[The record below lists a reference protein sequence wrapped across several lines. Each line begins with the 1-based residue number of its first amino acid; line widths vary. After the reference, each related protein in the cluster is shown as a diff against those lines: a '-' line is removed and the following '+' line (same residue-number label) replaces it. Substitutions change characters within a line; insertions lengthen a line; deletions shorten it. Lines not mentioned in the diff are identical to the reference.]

1 MQSFKNKRGI
11 LAVRSDVSAAELVG
25 QIKAGFE
32 AFKLMQAE
40 TDTRIE
46 AFAKAQAEG
55 ATAEAKAALKAAEDS
70 ARQVQALADR
80 LVEAEQKLVAGVLR
94 GTEPPKSL
102 GALVITSEAFKQF
115 QSGATNKMRI
125 EANTITGQ
133 SGSPASN
140 NDTLTQSQRLPG
152 IIGGAF
158 RQLRI
163 RDVLPSGNTS
173 SNIVEFTRELAF
185 TNNAAETAEGAT
197 KPETD
202 VTFELANAPVR
213 TIAHWIKLSRQ
224 VMDDAPAVASYVDT
238 RLRYGVERRIDAQ
251 LIAGNGSGQNL
262 SGLTASGNYTAFT
275 PETGDT
281 ALDSLNRAKYL
292 IEAAEYSA
300 TAIVMNP
307 ANWGAIERLKDGSDR
322 YLVGDP
328 HSAIGPVLWGLPVIV
343 SNSMTADKLLV
354 GAFDIAAQVW
364 NREGVAVEMT
374 ESNDTDFVKNLVT
387 VRAEARLALAIYR
400 PASIYYG
407 DLTV

>member
-40 TDTRIE
+40 TDKRIE

-70 ARQVQALADR
+70 AKQVQALADR
-80 LVEAEQKLVAGVLR
+80 LVEAEQKLVAGVLL

-197 KPETD
+197 KPGTD

-307 ANWGAIERLKDGSDR
+307 ANWGAVERLKDGSDR

-343 SNSMTADKLLV
+343 SNSMAADKLLV